1 MKTGD
6 KKSLAKSHPKD
17 SKRLNLMLLSA
28 FILFVVGIFVPI
40 LTFKKLFIFSNR
52 VSIVTGLFQLLTEG
66 HPILFG
72 IIFVFSIIL
81 PVLKM
86 AVLFRVWNG
95 RFHEWRKQERLLHW
109 IGQYG
114 KWSMLDVFVAALLIV
129 TVRLGAIADVNIHFG
144 LYAFAAS
151 VVLTML
157 ATSKVVKIT
166 SGASHL
172 AASDRSDP
180 VANKGEGK

>member
-1 MKTGD
+1 MDRKS
-6 KKSLAKSHPKD
+6 KQSLAKSCPKD
-17 SKRLNLMLLSA
+17 SKRFNLMLLA
-28 FILFVVGIFVPI
+28 ALVLFVIGIFAPI

-52 VSIVTGLFQLLTEG
+52 VSIISGLFQLLTEG

-72 IIFVFSIIL
+72 IILVFSIVL
-81 PVLKM
+81 PLLKL

-95 RFHEWRKQERLLHW
+95 RVHNRRKHERLLHW

-114 KWSMLDVFVAALLIV
+114 KWSMLDVFVAAMLIV
-129 TVRLGAIADVNIHFG
+129 TVRLGAIADVRVHYG

-157 ATSKVVKIT
+157 ATSKLIKIT
-166 SGASHL
+166 SGT
-172 AASDRSDP
+172 
-180 VANKGEGK
+180 